1 MKHDDG
7 DNNDI
12 ATTMM
17 CARAKR
23 TQSAAHRVA
32 HLQKWK
38 NQMNNEYITCGPKVH
53 VVHS

>member
-12 ATTMM
+12 AG
-17 CARAKR
+17 R
-23 TQSAAHRVA
+23 AAHRVA